1 MHNRLQFLYLSNV
14 LSIAV
19 LFSLKKISF
28 IDQIRFEGHYTNF
41 LSIPTQKFL
50 PNSNYEKYDI
60 FLLRLGSYG
69 CMEKAFSWRYNHIL
83 IHGQKLFVAQSCAKQ
98 GGGWQLLQT
107 HQHSKKKKGRRLE
120 IGMHKAWISKLLS
133 LLLGCWKITEGHTH
147 SRLVICWFLTSF
159 AQGLEI
165 TFTAQ
170 EWEKQFAQS
179 IMLAVSSGGHFPET
193 TDFLSFSVVKQLSVT
208 NQLIH

>member
-107 HQHSKKKKGRRLE
+107 HQHSK
-120 IGMHKAWISKLLS
+120 
-133 LLLGCWKITEGHTH
+133 
-147 SRLVICWFLTSF
+147 
-159 AQGLEI
+159 
-165 TFTAQ
+165 
-170 EWEKQFAQS
+170 
-179 IMLAVSSGGHFPET
+179 
-193 TDFLSFSVVKQLSVT
+193 
-208 NQLIH
+208 